1 MKLPTPLLA
10 VRLIAGL
17 TGLCLAAACQSQPA
31 TLVVEAVA
39 PAEPVEPVAVATEL
53 DTTEAEGPVTN
64 QWGGVVPEAK
74 PTTPIDNG
82 ALGEVE

>member
-1 MKLPTPLLA
+1 MPKPA
-10 VRLIAGL
+10 YHAG
-17 TGLCLAAACQSQPA
+17 GGS
-31 TLVVEAVA
+31 
-39 PAEPVEPVAVATEL
+39 EPVAVATEL
-53 DTTEAEGPVTN
+53 DMTEAEGPVTN